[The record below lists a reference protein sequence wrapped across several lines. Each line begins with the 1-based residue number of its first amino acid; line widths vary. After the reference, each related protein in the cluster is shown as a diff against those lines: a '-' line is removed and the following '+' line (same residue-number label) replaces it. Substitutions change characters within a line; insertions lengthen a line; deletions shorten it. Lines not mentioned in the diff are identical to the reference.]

1 MKRLALSL
9 ALITGIA
16 VADTTDNLINQ
27 NGELDHNSTYY
38 YTESSQ
44 TYDIPEDAD
53 WKNPSAINWSVDVRS
68 FDNAVGCYSNC
79 IDDQGYIKVEFYDN
93 TNTLVDSTGPGTLSL
108 DYDGGQWSGWVNYSG
123 VYDNE
128 LYMSEIA
135 SIEFV
140 VGGKDR
146 GYWGGYYGPQFRDAS
161 LIFEYD
167 PVEESLVIEV
177 EQERFNLFDDLE
189 HGHIGFD
196 EFSDELTSI
205 QFDYKMDMEEHH
217 GEFEEFDK
225 HDFDTPTLA
234 DEMLVDVIDEVMPES
249 KDVKSDIKAE
259 VKTKEVKR
267 EPSNSKEHN
276 ESSNSSD
283 NTNSTKYDFPTN
295 KPFTPNTS
303 PTDGLKELQLLQQ
316 INEVNT
322 NIVSYSDVVDFSS
335 YTSVSMAD
343 SIELEDN
350 EDWYQNQAFYE
361 SIGMSDSGILNGYN
375 NVKLNDNK
383 EWYGSNNQ
391 FY

>member
-1 MKRLALSL
+1 MT

-38 YTESSQ
+38 ETSSEQ
-44 TYDIPEDAD
+44 TYVIPEDAD
-53 WKNPSAINWSVDVRS
+53 WRNPSRIDWSINVRS
-68 FDNAVGCYSNC
+68 FDNAVGCYANC
-79 IDDQGYIKVEFYDN
+79 VDDTASIYLEYQDASG
-93 TNTLVDSTGPGTLSL
+93 TNVATDTTYANITL
-108 DYDGGQWSGWVNYSG
+108 DYDGGGWSGWFTYSG
-123 VYDNE
+123 SYDGDAI
-128 LYMSEIA
+128 SEIA
-135 SIEFV
+135 QVRFIV
-140 VGGKDR
+140 AGKDE

-177 EQERFNLFDDLE
+177 EQEIFKLLDDLE

-196 EFSDELTSI
+196 EFSDELTTI
-205 QFDYKMDMEEHH
+205 QFDYKMDMEEHN

-234 DEMLVDVIDEVMPES
+234 DEMLVEVMDEMMPES
-249 KDVKSDIKAE
+249 KDVKSDIKTE
-259 VKTKEVKR
+259 VKSKEVKR
-267 EPSNSKEHN
+267 ESSNSKEHN

-303 PTDGLKELQLLQQ
+303 PIDGLKELQLLQQ

-322 NIVSYSDVVDFSS
+322 NTVSYSDVVDFSS

-383 EWYGSNNQ
+383 EWYGINTE